1 MNTSDTI
8 RAFITHEILH
18 ESLATPLGDDDQLVE
33 SGIIDSLG
41 VMTLLSFLEE
51 EFSIKIP
58 DQELTPENFATLSM
72 ITTLVENQRS
82 G

>member
-1 MNTSDTI
+1 MNTSDAI

-18 ESLATPLGDDDQLVE
+18 ESLATPLSDDDQLVE

-51 EFSIKIP
+51 QFSIKIP
-58 DQELTPENFATLSM
+58 DQELTPENFATLAT
-72 ITTLVENQRS
+72 ITTLVEGQL
-82 G
+82 GK

>member
-8 RAFITHEILH
+8 RTFITHELLH
-18 ESLATPLGDDDQLVE
+18 ESLATPLGDGDQLVE

-58 DQELTPENFATLSM
+58 DQELTPENFATLST
-72 ITTLVENQRS
+72 IIALVENQRS

>member
-1 MNTSDTI
+1 
-8 RAFITHEILH
+8 
-18 ESLATPLGDDDQLVE
+18 
-33 SGIIDSLG
+33 
-41 VMTLLSFLEE
+41 MTLLSFLEE

>member
-1 MNTSDTI
+1 MNTSETI
-8 RAFITHEILH
+8 RTFITDEILH
-18 ESLATPLGDDDQLVE
+18 GSLATPLGDDDQLVE

-51 EFSIKIP
+51 KFSIKIP
-58 DQELTPENFATLSM
+58 DQELTPENFATLS
-72 ITTLVENQRS
+72 TVTALVENQRS